1 MTPSTERIPFI
12 FKGMFYAKLFMLFN
26 NIGGKLFFSKT
37 SFRKKNKTTKKPS
50 KPLQKNK
57 RKKNKYRNKEN
68 YSLMNQNIKCRLH
81 GDLCLLKDV

>member
-37 SFRKKNKTTKKPS
+37 SFERKTKQQKNLQNPFKKINEKKINTETKKTTPS
-50 KPLQKNK
+50 
-57 RKKNKYRNKEN
+57 
-68 YSLMNQNIKCRLH
+68 
-81 GDLCLLKDV
+81 

>member
-37 SFRKKNKTTKKPS
+37 SFRKKN
-50 KPLQKNK
+50 QHN
-57 RKKNKYRNKEN
+57 KKN
-68 YSLMNQNIKCRLH
+68 LQNPFKKINEK
-81 GDLCLLKDV
+81 KK